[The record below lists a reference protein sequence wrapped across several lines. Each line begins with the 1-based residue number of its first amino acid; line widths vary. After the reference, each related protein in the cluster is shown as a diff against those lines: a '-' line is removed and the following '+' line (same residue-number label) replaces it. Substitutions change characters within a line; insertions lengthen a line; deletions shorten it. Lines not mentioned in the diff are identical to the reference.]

1 MAFSGTPSPTEVGH
15 SNAQSRPTAFCEKVR
30 GWKKKPEKG
39 TRSTLSLARQAQAY
53 RNTPR
58 HVALHCFRNRRQIGS
73 HAGEKKEQHVG
84 ILRGD
89 RSIHRPGARDRRT
102 SDCDTASA
110 QAVRRG
116 HGRKPARRSHIR
128 THPRQLPHRWPSIT
142 TPIHDSKALFI
153 LHRALS
159 PSPFVDVSG
168 PPTPCSNLTIGGEV
182 YSFCS
187 SRVAG
192 ETTAAATTRRDQE
205 G

>member
-1 MAFSGTPSPTEVGH
+1 MHNLVPPLFAKRSEGG
-15 SNAQSRPTAFCEKVR
+15 
-30 GWKKKPEKG
+30 KK
-39 TRSTLSLARQAQAY
+39 TRKRDPIDLCHWPGKAQAY

-116 HGRKPARRSHIR
+116 HGRKPAKRSHIR
-128 THPRQLPHRWPSIT
+128 IHPLRLPHRWPSLT
-142 TPIHDSKALFI
+142 TPIHDSKALSVF
-153 LHRALS
+153 HRALS

-168 PPTPCSNLTIGGEV
+168 PPTRCSNLTI
-182 YSFCS
+182 
-187 SRVAG
+187 
-192 ETTAAATTRRDQE
+192 
-205 G
+205 